1 MTDMLKKDEQ
11 GLGKIVIIEC
21 ISSAVNYISDVREL
35 GYEPVLVEFWV
46 PEWRREI
53 SRRNHD
59 KHYSLNED
67 PVPEII
73 QAPQDYAAFLE
84 LMKRLDPVLIIPGSD
99 QAIGPAMELSAD
111 LGLIGNVP
119 EIISA
124 LRDKSV
130 TQSVLKKAGL
140 RYIDTLL
147 IHSIEDALQ
156 FFHEKG
162 DRPVIIKRER
172 GVASIGVILC
182 RTEEEITR
190 AIKSQRIF
198 FDDNNYVDKVIIQ
211 EYIDGT
217 EYVVDTI
224 SCRGEH
230 RTIFA
235 LRYKKQL
242 LDDSRKIY
250 DVDEYIDSGAEEYR
264 YLSDYMFKVLDAIG
278 LSYGPVHSEIM
289 VDEKGPVLIEVNC
302 RPAGASVK
310 RSYQDRI
317 LGCHETGESLDAYLN
332 PDGFQNKI
340 NTFGRYGHLRCP
352 AMVKN
357 MIMPETVF
365 VKRLKYDETAGK
377 LKSFVYMLTNGENC
391 IYEKAIDLGNT
402 AGLIY
407 LANED
412 EEQLKKDC
420 EYLQQL
426 EKNDLGALY
435 DYEMPPENGAA

>member
-1 MTDMLKKDEQ
+1 MKKRQEP
-11 GLGKIVIIEC
+11 GRGRIVIIEC
-21 ISSAVNYISDVREL
+21 ISSSVNYISDIREI
-35 GYEPVLVEFWV
+35 GYEPVLMEFWV
-46 PEWRREI
+46 PDRRRKS
-53 SRRNHD
+53 SRQRHD
-59 KHYSLNED
+59 EHYSLNGD

-73 QAPQDYAAFLE
+73 QAPQDYAAILE
-84 LMKRLDPVLIIPGSD
+84 LMKNLDPVLIIPGSD
-99 QAIGPAMELSAD
+99 WAIDTAMKLSAD
-111 LGLIGNVP
+111 LGLTGNAP
-119 EIISA
+119 EIISPM
-124 LRDKSV
+124 RDKSV
-130 TQSVLKKAGL
+130 TQSALKKAGL

-147 IHSIEDALQ
+147 IHTIEDALQ
-156 FFHEKG
+156 FFHKKG
-162 DRPVIIKRER
+162 DGPVIIKRER
-172 GVASIGVILC
+172 GISSIGVILC
-182 RTEEEITR
+182 RTEEEITE
-190 AIKSQRIF
+190 AIKGQCIF
-198 FDDNNYVDKVIIQ
+198 FNDGSFVDKVIIQ

-235 LRYKKQL
+235 LQYRKQL
-242 LDDSRKIY
+242 LNGSRKIY
-250 DVDEYIDSGAEEYR
+250 DVDEYIDSDAEEYR

-278 LSYGPVHSEIM
+278 ITYGPTHSEIM

-302 RPAGASVK
+302 RPAGTSVK

-317 LGCHETGESLDAYLN
+317 LGCHETREALDAYLD
-332 PDGFQNKI
+332 PDSFQDKI

-365 VKRLKYDETAGK
+365 VKRLKYNETAGK

-391 IYEKAIDLGNT
+391 IYEKTIDLGNT
-402 AGLIY
+402 AGMIY

-435 DYEMPPENGAA
+435 DYEMPPDHTAE